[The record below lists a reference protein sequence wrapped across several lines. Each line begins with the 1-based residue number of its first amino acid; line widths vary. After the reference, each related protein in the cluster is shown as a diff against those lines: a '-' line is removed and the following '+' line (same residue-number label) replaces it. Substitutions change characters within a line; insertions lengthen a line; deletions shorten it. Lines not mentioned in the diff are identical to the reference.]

1 MEPKILSSR
10 GGGVLRLTFNRP
22 SKKNAL
28 DREMYGALIEAL
40 EAAQTDDSVRVV
52 LFSGGGGAFTA
63 GNDLND
69 FLSGLEAGEEFPA
82 LRFVRTLAAF
92 TKPLVAAVA
101 GDAVG
106 VGATMLLHCDLVYAA
121 PTARFKFPFVDLGLV
136 PEAGSSLLAPRLFG
150 AAKAAQYLLLCEDFG
165 AEEAHRLGLA
175 NEIASDESLLARA
188 EKAARDLAQ
197 KPAEALLTARRLL
210 RGDPAQTLARID
222 EEARLFQK
230 ALEAPQFKARAAAF
244 FAKDRG

>member
-10 GGGVLRLTFNRP
+10 HGGVLRLTFNRP
-22 SKKNAL
+22 GKKNAL
-28 DREMYGALIEAL
+28 DREMYRALIAAL
-40 EAAQTDDSVRVV
+40 EAAQEDESLRVV
-52 LFSGGGGAFTA
+52 LFCGAGGAFSA

-69 FLSGLEAGEEFPA
+69 FRLGLEAGEEFPA

-121 PTARFKFPFVDLGLV
+121 PSVRFKFPFVDLGLV

-150 AAKAAQYLLLCEDFG
+150 PAKAAQYLLLCESFG
-165 AEEAHRLGLA
+165 PEEALRLALV
-175 NEIASDESLLARA
+175 NEIASEDALLARA
-188 EKAARDLAQ
+188 ETTAGKLAE
-197 KPAEALLTARRLL
+197 KPVEALLATRRLL
-210 RGDPAQTLARID
+210 RGDPSETLARID
-222 EEARLFQK
+222 EEARLFQE
-230 ALEAPQFKARAAAF
+230 ALESPQLKARLAAF
-244 FAKDRG
+244 FAKDRS